1 MGALLV
7 VDGEVKIRDILFD
20 LFENDHVCHLAQ
32 SAEQALGWL
41 EAGIE
46 AYDVVLSDISLPGL
60 SGLEL
65 LARIRQSWP
74 TLPVIIISTI
84 EDKQHSGGL
93 AQLGAFA
100 HLAKPFRPEEVRETV
115 IRAIKY
121 HQRLQ
126 EDNSHY
132 TSPGGPDAANAG

>member
-7 VDGEVKIRDILFD
+7 VDGEAKIRDTLFD
-20 LFENDHVCHLAQ
+20 LFENHHVCHLAQ

-65 LARIRQSWP
+65 LARIRHGWP
-74 TLPVIIISTI
+74 TLPVIIVSLID
-84 EDKQHSGGL
+84 DKQHSGGL
-93 AQLGAFA
+93 AKLGAFA

-115 IRAIKY
+115 IRAIKH

-126 EDNSHY
+126 EENSRP
-132 TSPGGPDAANAG
+132 TAPGGPDAVKVG